1 MLLLLSSTLSARQAG
16 TVCMSHPVLF
26 WLSLQ
31 PLRRWWS
38 RMPVHRQ
45 DRLASLIP
53 LVAVVLFVVAVTM
66 AITYLRVEE
75 RQSQHQ
81 SVQHAGEYTRQQIH
95 GRLADRL
102 EQIRS
107 FARHVVTTP
116 AGQPVSDEQVSK
128 LLSVAPEIR
137 SMTLVDARGQVQ
149 DNFTAGSPHRSDALP
164 LDIPLPLASEHDLL
178 AQAMRTHLPS
188 YRVISGSSHSDTWLG
203 LMLPLTRGD
212 SVVGALYV
220 RYSLSALAYQAIPS
234 EIFVKY
240 ALTLLD
246 NDGRVLIGSQT
257 VRRQDSPDTERW
269 FSWLDSSLSPQVYE
283 TALSRTDNSLV
294 LHLEPYEAGG
304 ALADNALFLMV
315 LGLSLLTGLTLFMN
329 WKYLRGRQRS
339 QRALETETNF
349 RRAMENSMLIGM
361 RALDMEGRI
370 TYINTAFC
378 SMTGWSED
386 ELIGQ
391 LPPYPFWH
399 AEDFARHEKTLQE
412 TMQSTIARGG
422 YEMRVLRK
430 NGSTFEARM
439 YMSPLVGLDGV
450 QTGWMTS
457 MTDITESNR
466 FKRQLTAAYERFTRV
481 LDALEVTVS
490 VAPLGGHEL
499 LFANRAY
506 RQVFGEDQGTTA
518 HMQLLTLAGRP
529 GQQDAE
535 KDPLAHAPS
544 KHTEVFV
551 PSLGRWF
558 EVRTRYLEWVD
569 GRLAQLL
576 TANDITARRQAEDI
590 SAQHEARA
598 QAAARLVTMGEMAS
612 SVAHELNQPLTAINN
627 YCNGMANRL
636 ERGQIDQDSLMM
648 AIRKT
653 SQQATRA
660 GQVIQRIRN
669 FVKRSA
675 PNYSPTSVAVIVTDA
690 VELVDIE
697 MRRRQVRLVQKVAD
711 DLPDLVMDRILIE
724 QVLINLLKNAAESID
739 LSQLPVERREVK
751 LQVQRAVRE
760 GRPVVEF
767 LIEDKGTGMSE
778 QTLQHV
784 FEAFYSTKPEG
795 MGIGLNLCR
804 SIVESHHG
812 RLQAQNIYNE
822 AETEVCGC
830 RFTFWIPV
838 PAATDKSN

>member
-1 MLLLLSSTLSARQAG
+1 
-16 TVCMSHPVLF
+16 
-26 WLSLQ
+26 
-31 PLRRWWS
+31 
-38 RMPVHRQ
+38 MPVHRQ

-551 PSLGRWF
+551 TSLGRWF

-627 YCNGMANRL
+627 YCNGMISRVRNETITTDDLIAAL
-636 ERGQIDQDSLMM
+636 Q
-648 AIRKT
+648 KT
-653 SQQATRA
+653 GRQAERA
-660 GQVIQRIRN
+660 GQIIHRIRA
-669 FVKRSA
+669 FVKRSEPQRQPA
-675 PNYSPTSVAVIVTDA
+675 HARDIVEDA
-690 VELVDIE
+690 VELAGIE
-697 MRRRQVRLVQKVAD
+697 LRRRKVAIHTYVAQH
-711 DLPDLVMDRILIE
+711 LPNLHVDPILIE
-724 QVLINLLKNAAESID
+724 QVLINLIKNGAESID
-739 LSQLPVERREVK
+739 VAQRATGNRLVDLRVTQREVDE
-751 LQVQRAVRE
+751 QPAVQFSVTDT
-760 GRPVVEF
+760 GRGLTEEA
-767 LIEDKGTGMSE
+767 LAR
-778 QTLQHV
+778 LY
-784 FEAFYSTKPEG
+784 EAFFSTKNDG

-804 SIVESHHG
+804 SIVESHQG
-812 RLQAQNIYNE
+812 RIHAENLYN
-822 AETEVCGC
+822 AGQVVGC
-830 RFTFWIPV
+830 RFSFWIPV
-838 PAATDKSN
+838 GPVQDASPSDNNTKVVA

>member
-1 MLLLLSSTLSARQAG
+1 MLLLLSPVAARPGHA
-16 TVCMSHPVLF
+16 CMSNLVLS

-38 RMPVHRQ
+38 EMPQHRQ

-53 LVAVVLFVVAVTM
+53 LVAVILFVVAVVT
-66 AITYLRVEE
+66 AITYLRMEE
-75 RQSQHQ
+75 RQSQRQ

-102 EQIRS
+102 EQIRG
-107 FARHVVTTP
+107 FAQYVMT
-116 AGQPVSDEQVSK
+116 QPDGATISNEQVSK

-137 SMTLVDARGQVQ
+137 SMTLVDVKGRVH
-149 DNFTAGSPHRSDALP
+149 DNFTAGSPHHSDALP
-164 LDIPLPLASEHDLL
+164 LDTTLPQPAEHALL
-178 AQAMRTHLPS
+178 QQVMRTHLPV
-188 YRVISGSSHSDTWLG
+188 YRVIATGSHNDTWLG

-240 ALTLLD
+240 ALALLD
-246 NDGRVLIGSQT
+246 NEGRVLLGNPDS
-257 VRRQDSPDTERW
+257 RQQDRT
-269 FSWLDSSLSPQVYE
+269 WLDRHFDWISNSLSPQVY
-283 TALSRTDNSLV
+283 TTPLSRTDNSLV
-294 LHLEPYEAGG
+294 LRVQPYDSGSAM
-304 ALADNALFLMV
+304 ADNALFLMV

-361 RALDMEGRI
+361 RALDLEGRI

-399 AEDFARHEKTLQE
+399 PEDYARHEKTLQE
-412 TMQSTIARGG
+412 TMQDNIPRGG

-439 YMSPLVGLDGV
+439 YMSPLVGLDGI

-506 RQVFGEDQGTTA
+506 RQVFGEDQGTSA
-518 HMQLLTLAGRP
+518 HLQLLTLAGKP
-529 GQQDAE
+529 VTQAPQDGALQHE
-535 KDPLAHAPS
+535 PS
-544 KHTEVFV
+544 NNTEVFV
-551 PSLGRWF
+551 PGLNRWF

-569 GRLAQLL
+569 GRLAQLV
-576 TANDITARRQAEDI
+576 TANDITARRQAEDT

-627 YCNGMANRL
+627 YCNGIVSRL
-636 ERGQIDQDSLMM
+636 ERGQMDEDSLKI

-653 SQQATRA
+653 AQQATRA

-669 FVKRSA
+669 FVKRSM
-675 PNYSPTSVAVIVTDA
+675 PNYSPTRVEEIVTDA

-697 MRRRQVRLVQKVAD
+697 MRRRQVRLAQQMAP
-711 DLPDLVMDRILIE
+711 DLPELVMDRILIE

-739 LSQLPVERREVK
+739 LGQLPPERREVW

-767 LIEDKGTGMSE
+767 VIEDKGTGMSDE
-778 QTLQHV
+778 TLQHV
-784 FEAFYSTKPEG
+784 FEAFYSTKAEG

-812 RLQAQNIYNE
+812 RLHAQNIYNE
-822 AETEVCGC
+822 SETEVVGC

-838 PAATDKSN
+838 PANPEQ